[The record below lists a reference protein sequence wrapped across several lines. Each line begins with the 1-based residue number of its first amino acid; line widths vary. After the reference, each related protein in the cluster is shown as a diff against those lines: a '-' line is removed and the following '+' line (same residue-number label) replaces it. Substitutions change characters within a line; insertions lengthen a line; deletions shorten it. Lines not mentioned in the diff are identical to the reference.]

1 MTTYTFL
8 CKMRN
13 DKEKLSVYN
22 RGSIRST
29 LVYSRFLIQDNV
41 NVSFLVCCLQTIAGL
56 QNIKKILLHSLLLP
70 AKQLQ

>member
-13 DKEKLSVYN
+13 DKEKLIVYN

-41 NVSFLVCCLQTIAGL
+41 NVSFLVCCLQTIPGL